1 MYLISI
7 ARPVHKIRVKGQSH
21 KAVGK
26 LRKNKWVYLYICQG
40 VDEKY
45 FEDLAIEKKR
55 LPMGKKSDILYIGQ
69 YLRSKRSKNF

>member
-21 KAVGK
+21 KAVAK
-26 LRKNKWVYLYICQG
+26 LPKNKWVYLYICQV
-40 VDEKY
+40 VDENY
-45 FEDLAIEKKR
+45 WETVAIEKKR
-55 LPMGKKSDILYIGQ
+55 LRMGKKSDILYIGQ